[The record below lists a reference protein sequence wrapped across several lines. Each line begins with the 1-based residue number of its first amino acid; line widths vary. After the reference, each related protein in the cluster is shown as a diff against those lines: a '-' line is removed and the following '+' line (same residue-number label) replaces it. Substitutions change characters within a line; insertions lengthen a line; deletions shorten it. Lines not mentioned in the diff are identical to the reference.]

1 MEMFIV
7 EGLKEDERMVLGDM
21 FIIMVMFMMEN
32 GLMGNNKVKVF
43 INIIMMMFMRDS
55 GYKVLKKVLV

>member
-1 MEMFIV
+1 M